1 MSGALR
7 GTDVELDRAKWRQ
20 VASQFQ
26 LKIRKLTEFP
36 DEAEASVLA

>member
-1 MSGALR
+1 LL

-20 VASQFQ
+20 VAGQFQ
-26 LKIRKLTEFP
+26 LRIGKLAEFP